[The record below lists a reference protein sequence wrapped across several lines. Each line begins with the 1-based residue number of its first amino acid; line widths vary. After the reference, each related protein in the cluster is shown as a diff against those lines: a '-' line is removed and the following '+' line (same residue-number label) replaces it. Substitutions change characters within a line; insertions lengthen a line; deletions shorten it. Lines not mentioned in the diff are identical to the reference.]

1 MMRNCRPGAFA
12 LFSLLLACGTA
23 AAQQQT
29 ASDQAAVWSVIEDQ
43 WERNETG
50 DTNWIDELLS
60 ADFVGWPRESP
71 APQTK
76 SSVRIWDSFSS
87 KQTESL
93 EHELFPLSIVVH
105 GDTAIAH
112 YLYTNATRDKKG
124 EVKLSNGR
132 YTDVLVKDE
141 GGWKFISWHGGDDSG
156 DDSQGD

>member
-1 MMRNCRPGAFA
+1 MMRICRPGAFA
-12 LFSLLLACGTA
+12 LFTLLLACGA
-23 AAQQQT
+23 ATAQQQA

-43 WERNETG
+43 WERNEGG

-60 ADFVGWPRESP
+60 ADFVGWPKESP

-76 SSVRIWDSFSS
+76 SSVRIWDAFSS

-105 GDTAIAH
+105 GDMAIAH

-124 EVKLSNGR
+124 EVKVANGR
-132 YTDVLVKDE
+132 YTDVLVRDE
-141 GGWKFISWHGGDDSG
+141 GAWKFISWHGGDDSS
-156 DDSQGD
+156 DD